1 MLQLDSLGYTEL
13 RPLLEREC
21 QRRKIP
27 FEVAPLNTAGFG
39 DVFFV
44 GSDGTY
50 SAEIKGAGELLGGID
65 HMVRQLK
72 AQREN
77 CTHCFL
83 FVYGA
88 AEPTDD
94 GMTRTL
100 KQEGGDQLVNGR
112 AEAHLA
118 RRYLK
123 KREFRIPWV
132 AFRKILWRVRQE
144 GIHVIE
150 VADLGTLA
158 SELASWYETGTTE
171 GTTFSKV
178 SVEKSVVSER
188 DPAKRRFMLQL
199 MGLQAGIGEEI
210 AEAIAEF
217 MKKGYAHHLGLANL
231 VDGFDKHE
239 GFAATL
245 ASLPLRSG
253 KRTIGPA
260 AVARLRDALGC

>member
-123 KREFRIPWV
+123 KREFRVPWV

-144 GIHVIE
+144 GIHVVE

-178 SVEKSVVSER
+178 SVERSTVTEA
-188 DPAKRRFMLQL
+188 DPVKKKLMLQI
-199 MGLQAGIGEEI
+199 MGLQAGFAAEK
-210 AEAIAEF
+210 AEAVVEW
-217 MKKGYAHHLGLANL
+217 MKSHGQQSLTIANL
-231 VDGFDKHE
+231 IEGLEHHGIDKD
-239 GFAATL
+239 L
-245 ASLPLRSG
+245 AKQPLRSG
-253 KRTIGPA
+253 KRTLGPA
-260 AVARLRDALGC
+260 AVRDLRDALGC